1 MMKESDKEYWQQ
13 LNKAFLE
20 SSSQFDKQILVFA
33 SGAFGLSFA
42 FITDIVQLSMA
53 INKWMLISAWSS
65 FGVVVI
71 LSILSHYTSLKAIN
85 HKIQNLTSK
94 DDTIAKRLN
103 DCTKWLN
110 IMMIV
115 FLTSGLILLTL
126 FVAINI

>member
-1 MMKESDKEYWQQ
+1 MKDSDKEYWQQ

-42 FITDIVQLSMA
+42 FIKDIVQLNVA
-53 INKWMLISAWSS
+53 INKWMLIVAWSC
-65 FGVVVI
+65 FGLVVI

-85 HKIQNLTSK
+85 HKIHNLTSK
-94 DDTIAKRLN
+94 ADAITQRLN
-103 DCTKWLN
+103 NTTKWLN
-110 IMMIV
+110 IMMII
-115 FLTSGLILLTL
+115 FLALGLVLLTL